1 MITEYHFPS
10 PVYIKDLSNAVQLN
24 QYLEQKIIQWS
35 QQDKGVSKTNA
46 GGWHSTTDMN
56 KKEEYNVLTQELFK
70 MQEEIFTKERL
81 SDKSVLGNMWANIN
95 YPGNFNRPHIHPNAL
110 FSGVYYIKAPNGSGN
125 LMVYDPRP
133 GIHMI
138 MPNRKGDK
146 RTKNMILDHGPLPS
160 ELWRE
165 VHYEPIAGRIIMFP
179 AWLWHE
185 VKPNESND
193 TRISVSFNF
202 LQR

>member
-1 MITEYHFPS
+1 MITEYHFPTQI
-10 PVYIKDLSNAVQLN
+10 YIKDIPNAISLN
-24 QYLEQKIIQWS
+24 QYLEQKILQWS

-56 KKEEYNVLTQELFK
+56 TKEEYNDLTRELFA
-70 MQEEIFTKERL
+70 MQDEIFAKEKL
-81 SDKSVLGNMWANIN
+81 TLKPVLGNMWANIN

-110 FSGVYYIKAPNGSGN
+110 FSGVYWVKAPVQSGN
-125 LMVYDPRP
+125 FMVYDPRP
-133 GIHMI
+133 GVQMS
-138 MPNRKGDK
+138 MPNRKEGK
-146 RTKNMILDHGPLPS
+146 LPS

-165 VHYEPIAGRIIMFP
+165 VHYEPKAGTSIMFP

>member
-1 MITEYHFPS
+1 MITEHHFPTII
-10 PVYIKDLSNAVQLN
+10 YIKEIPNDLQLN

-35 QQDKGVSKTNA
+35 QQNKGVAKTNA

-56 KKEEYNVLTQELFK
+56 KKEEYNPLTKELFN
-70 MQEEIFTKERL
+70 MQREIYQKEHL
-81 SDKSVLGNMWANIN
+81 TLKPVLGNMWANIN
-95 YPGNFNRPHIHPNAL
+95 YPGNYNRPHLHPNAL
-110 FSGVYYIKAPNGSGN
+110 FSGVYWVKAPEKSGN
-125 LMVYDPRP
+125 LMVYEPRP
-133 GIHMI
+133 GAQCI
-138 MPNRKGDK
+138 MPNRKKG
-146 RTKNMILDHGPLPS
+146 TLPP

-165 VHYEPIAGRIIMFP
+165 VHYQPKAGTAVMFP

-185 VKPNESND
+185 VRSNESND

>member
-1 MITEYHFPS
+1 MITEHHFPTII
-10 PVYIKDLSNAVQLN
+10 YIKDIPNALQLN

-46 GGWHSTTDMN
+46 GGWHSETDMN
-56 KKEEYNVLTQELFK
+56 KKEEYNPLVKELFN
-70 MQEEIFTKERL
+70 MQHEIYQKEKL
-81 SDKSVLGNMWANIN
+81 DMKPVIGNMWANIN
-95 YPGNFNRPHIHPNAL
+95 FPGGFNRPHLHPNAL
-110 FSGVYYIKAPNGSGN
+110 FSGVYWVKVPPQSGN
-125 LMVYDPRP
+125 FMVYDPRT
-133 GIHMI
+133 GVQVT
-138 MPNRKGDK
+138 MPNRKKGA
-146 RTKNMILDHGPLPS
+146 LPS

-165 VHYEPIAGRIIMFP
+165 VHYEPVAGRCIMFP

-193 TRISVSFNF
+193 IRISVSFNF